1 MRITRILDRYILTEF
16 FLYFILG
23 FTVAIIF
30 QMVNTVLFQMMDFVI
45 EKKVPFTISVKIL
58 FYQVPWFAVIA
69 LPMATVF
76 TTLLSINRMSK
87 DSEIDVLRTSGVS
100 VMQLMAPMLFA
111 GLLVSGISFVMMQR
125 LVPWSY
131 NKSIVLWREF
141 LLSET
146 PNSPK
151 SDLFFKG
158 KGNRQIY
165 IKNYDPKTRIASDIT
180 IYETS
185 DAAYPVVTT
194 ARVGVWTEKYLVL
207 KNGTLHHF
215 NKNGLTDYEVAFGE
229 LKINIERELEEIFG
243 VQKTSQEMTYNEL
256 KDKIA
261 LFKKSGIETK
271 SLETDLQFK
280 FSIPVASFMFV
291 LLGFPLSIRTGRSN
305 ILAGLLIAVSLMIVF
320 WIGIIA
326 FTALGKKGV
335 LEPPVAAWTQNAIFL
350 VIGLVLLIRTRK

>member
-1 MRITRILDRYILTEF
+1 MRITRILDRYIFSEF
-16 FLYFILG
+16 LLYFILG
-23 FTVAIIF
+23 VTVAVIF
-30 QMVNTVLFQMMDFVI
+30 QMVNTVLFQMMDFI
-45 EKKVPFTISVKIL
+45 IDKKVPFAVFMKII
-58 FYQVPWFAVIA
+58 FYQIPWYAVIA

-76 TTLLSINRMSK
+76 TTLITINRMSK

-100 VMQLMAPMLFA
+100 VVRMMAPMLFA
-111 GLLVSGISFVMMQR
+111 GLLVSAVSFVMMQK

-131 NKSIVLWREF
+131 NRSIVLWREY

-146 PNSPK
+146 SGMPTA
-151 SDLFFKG
+151 DLFFKG

-165 IKNYDPKTRIASDIT
+165 IKLYDPKTRIASDVT
-180 IYETS
+180 IYEVS

-194 ARVGVWTEKYLVL
+194 ARTGVWTDKYLIL

-215 NKNGLTDYEVAFGE
+215 NRDGLIDYEASFAD

-243 VQKTSQEMTYNEL
+243 VQKTSQEMTIREL
-256 KDKIA
+256 KEKIA
-261 LFKKSGIETK
+261 IYKNSGIETK

-305 ILAGLLIAVSLMIVF
+305 VLAGLLIAVSLMIVF
-320 WIGIIA
+320 WVGIIA

-335 LEPPVAAWTQNAIFL
+335 LPPMAAAWTQNAIFL
-350 VIGLVLLIRTRK
+350 IIGLGLLIRTRK